1 MEFLPASPRRVR
13 VAAATGHVA
22 GVHPAF
28 GDHARDGGF
37 KTRRHFGFL
46 EPVEHQLH
54 GQKHGDRIDL
64 ILAGVF
70 RCRTVGRF
78 EHGVVVA
85 AVQILNAGFTSAVE

>member
-54 GQKHGDRIDL
+54 GQKHGDGIDL
-64 ILAGVF
+64 VLTGVF
-70 RCRTVGRF
+70 RRRSVGRL
-78 EHGVVVA
+78 EHGGAVD
-85 AVQILNAGFTSAVE
+85 AVQILSARFTSAVE